1 MKEQVGKSTDTLESL
16 RELGIE
22 VTKVAKCCCY
32 SRMVTQL
39 LVDDCDQRLI
49 NITVMETCK

>member
-1 MKEQVGKSTDTLESL
+1 MKGQVGKSTDTLESL

-22 VTKVAKCCCY
+22 VAKVAKRCCY

-49 NITVMETCK
+49 NTTVIEMCK